1 MAGVS
6 LTSAFDRV
14 RAERLADWLAIA
26 LAVSLPWSTSA
37 TGILAAL
44 WAIVVIPTLEWPDTR
59 RILLTAAGG
68 LPVLLVMLGVAG
80 MLWADVSWAERWDG
94 VGSFFKLVA
103 IPLFFAQYSRSE
115 RGNHLFVAYLISC
128 ALVLLASLAMAIW
141 PNLPHTAPHYG
152 VMVKNAPTQSGE
164 FAICIAGL
172 IGVAHVAL
180 RRRDYGWLAISA
192 VLGVAMLADIV
203 FIATARTPLVV
214 ILILIAVYAV
224 TRLSAWGILVAA
236 LATAALVSTAW
247 FASPY
252 MRGRVE
258 EIWIGEQA
266 YEQSNALNS
275 SGERIAFA
283 KRSVDFIK
291 SAPMIGHGTGSI
303 HDLFIKAT
311 AGQTGSSGSA
321 TTNPHNQT
329 FAVGIQLGLV
339 GIAVLWAMWIAHLLI
354 FRGPGLAAWVGLLL
368 VVQNIVGSAFN
379 SHLFDFVQGWTY
391 VVGVGVAGGMI
402 LRARRAKFA

>member
-1 MAGVS
+1 MASVS
-6 LTSAFDRV
+6 LTRAFDCV
-14 RAERLADWLAIA
+14 PAERLADWLAVA

-80 MLWADVSWAERWDG
+80 MLWADVSWGERWGG
-94 VGSFFKLVA
+94 VGSFFKLLA
-103 IPLFFAQYSRSE
+103 IPLLFVQYSRSE
-115 RGNHLFVAYLISC
+115 RSNDVFVAYLISC
-128 ALVLLASLAMAIW
+128 AVVLLTSFAMAIW
-141 PNLPHTAPHYG
+141 PTLPHTSPHYG

-172 IGVAHVAL
+172 IGVAHAAL
-180 RRRDYGWLAISA
+180 RRRAYWWLAIFA

-203 FIATARTPLVV
+203 FIATARTPLFV
-214 ILILIAVYAV
+214 ILVLIAVYAV

-266 YEQSNALNS
+266 YEQRDALNS
-275 SGERIAFA
+275 SGGRTPFA
-283 KRSVDFIK
+283 
-291 SAPMIGHGTGSI
+291 
-303 HDLFIKAT
+303 
-311 AGQTGSSGSA
+311 
-321 TTNPHNQT
+321 
-329 FAVGIQLGLV
+329 
-339 GIAVLWAMWIAHLLI
+339 
-354 FRGPGLAAWVGLLL
+354 
-368 VVQNIVGSAFN
+368 
-379 SHLFDFVQGWTY
+379 
-391 VVGVGVAGGMI
+391 
-402 LRARRAKFA
+402 

>member
-172 IGVAHVAL
+172 IPGAAEIGGGGRSPPFWVW
-180 RRRDYGWLAISA
+180 RCSPISCSSRQLAP
-192 VLGVAMLADIV
+192 
-203 FIATARTPLVV
+203 R
-214 ILILIAVYAV
+214 
-224 TRLSAWGILVAA
+224 
-236 LATAALVSTAW
+236 
-247 FASPY
+247 
-252 MRGRVE
+252 
-258 EIWIGEQA
+258 
-266 YEQSNALNS
+266 S
-275 SGERIAFA
+275 S
-283 KRSVDFIK
+283 
-291 SAPMIGHGTGSI
+291 
-303 HDLFIKAT
+303 
-311 AGQTGSSGSA
+311 
-321 TTNPHNQT
+321 
-329 FAVGIQLGLV
+329 
-339 GIAVLWAMWIAHLLI
+339 
-354 FRGPGLAAWVGLLL
+354 
-368 VVQNIVGSAFN
+368 
-379 SHLFDFVQGWTY
+379 
-391 VVGVGVAGGMI
+391 
-402 LRARRAKFA
+402 